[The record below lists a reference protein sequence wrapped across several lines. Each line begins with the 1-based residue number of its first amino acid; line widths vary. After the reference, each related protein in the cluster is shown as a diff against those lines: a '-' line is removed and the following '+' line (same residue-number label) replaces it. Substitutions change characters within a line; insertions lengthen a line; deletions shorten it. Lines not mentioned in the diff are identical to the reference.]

1 MLCPVFSEQLGLI
14 TFKKIYT
21 IGANNMVTLINS
33 LCNDISFS
41 TLIHESVNTKPIKL
55 YIGRL
60 VTEFLCSSVHEWAL
74 SLQPIA
80 T

>member
-1 MLCPVFSEQLGLI
+1 
-14 TFKKIYT
+14 
-21 IGANNMVTLINS
+21 MVTLINS

-60 VTEFLCSSVHEWAL
+60 VTEFWCSNVHEWAL